1 MLLCLRLQA
10 LVVPLL
16 DSDHDGVITSSD
28 VHSLQL
34 RAEAM
39 AAEGGGALPPPLLAP
54 PAAEADADAGL
65 DPVCMDL
72 SALLARVMAG
82 HDLAR
87 LRHDVTL
94 ALEARDEL
102 EIIRRGLHVHV
113 RASMAFCVGGGVGWG
128 GADVCARVCNEL
140 LSQ

>member
-1 MLLCLRLQA
+1 M
-10 LVVPLL
+10 PLL
-16 DSDHDGVITSSD
+16 DSDHDGVVTSSD

-34 RAEAM
+34 LAEAM
-39 AAEGGGALPPPLLAP
+39 AAEGSALPPPLLAP
-54 PAAEADADAGL
+54 PAADADPDA

-72 SALLARVMAG
+72 STLLARVMAG

-113 RASMAFCVGGGVGWG
+113 RASVAFV
-128 GADVCARVCNEL
+128 
-140 LSQ
+140 